1 MIDFDLMF
9 RGVSLDGGYWMYD
22 GSFTTP
28 PCTEGVKWT
37 VMRDIQT
44 ISNEQL
50 DWLSRYTKGESLTR
64 GYTKPD
70 EAPVDGNRLL
80 QAEDDKTINQKYLDY
95 VKENTA
101 NQDNAAGNNRAIQEL
116 NSRTVLMA
124 PKKVK
129 TLDAASTLMASA
141 AAMATIALL
150 SF

>member
-101 NQDNAAGNNRAIQEL
+101 N
-116 NSRTVLMA
+116 
-124 PKKVK
+124 
-129 TLDAASTLMASA
+129 
-141 AAMATIALL
+141 
-150 SF
+150 